1 MLMIRGVCI
10 TTFNRGATTAI
21 SVEWEACLY
30 NWPIF
35 AGLREL
41 QSLLIAR
48 NEARF
53 GEKVQLDN

>member
-1 MLMIRGVCI
+1 MLMIRFMGY
-10 TTFNRGATTAI
+10 TTFNRGAITAI
-21 SVEWEACLY
+21 SVELEAGLRDCQ
-30 NWPIF
+30 IF

-41 QSLLIAR
+41 QSFLIAR